1 MVRIALSFALLVALA
16 LGGAPSQA
24 ADEAKPA
31 AQGGSNVVV
40 LETSLGNIEI
50 ELDAQKAPLSTENF
64 LAYVDA
70 GHYDGT
76 VFHRVIP
83 SFMIQGGGFD
93 ETSSQKA
100 TRGPIK
106 NEFGN
111 GLVNKRGTVAMA
123 RTNDPHSATSQFF
136 VNLVDNGFLDNPPGY
151 AVFGKVTAGMDVVDK
166 IAAVPT
172 GRKGPFSQDA
182 PQTNVVIKK
191 AKRK

>member
-1 MVRIALSFALLVALA
+1 PPQPA
-16 LGGAPSQA
+16 
-24 ADEAKPA
+24 ETEKPR
-31 AQGGSNVVV
+31 QGGSNVVV

-76 VFHRVIP
+76 IFHRVIP
-83 SFMIQGGGFD
+83 NFMIKGGGFD
-93 ETSSQKA
+93 ETSNQKP

-111 GLVNKRGTVAMA
+111 GLVNKRGTIAMA

-136 VNLVDNGFLDNPPGY
+136 INLVANEF
-151 AVFGKVTAGMDVVDK
+151 
-166 IAAVPT
+166 
-172 GRKGPFSQDA
+172 
-182 PQTNVVIKK
+182 
-191 AKRK
+191 